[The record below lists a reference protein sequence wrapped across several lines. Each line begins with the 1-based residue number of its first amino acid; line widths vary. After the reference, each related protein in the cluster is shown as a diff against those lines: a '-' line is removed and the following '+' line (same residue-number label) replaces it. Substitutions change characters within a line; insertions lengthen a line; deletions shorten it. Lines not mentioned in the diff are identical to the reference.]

1 MSDNMPRFILRDCT
15 VFINQNV
22 QIGQAKEITIPA
34 LTQKTDE
41 LRNSGM
47 VMPIA
52 IPMGYEKLELT
63 IKLTSFDP
71 NNIELFGLKV
81 GKTHD
86 YMVTGALANEDG
98 AVTQAIVYMQGRL
111 DKIDPGSWKTGD
123 ISECSLTISVRY
135 YKLEI
140 GGQAIVEIGPFDVS
154 INGVSQT
161 ADIRQALMV

>member
-1 MSDNMPRFILRDCT
+1 MSDNMPRFILRDST
-15 VFINQNV
+15 VFINKNV
-22 QIGQAKEITIPA
+22 QIGQAKEITIPT
-34 LTQKTDE
+34 LTQKTEE

-81 GKTHD
+81 GKT
-86 YMVTGALANEDG
+86 EDG
-98 AVTQAIVYMQGRL
+98 ITTQTIVYMEGRL

>member
-1 MSDNMPRFILRDCT
+1 MSDNMPRYILRDCT

-22 QIGQAKEITIPA
+22 QIGQAKEITIPT

-52 IPMGYEKLELT
+52 IPMGYEKQELT

-81 GKTHD
+81 GKIID
-86 YMVTGALANEDG
+86 YMVTGALVHEDG
-98 AVTQAIVYMQGRL
+98 MVTQAIVYMQGRL
-111 DKIDPGSWKTGD
+111 DKMDPGSWKIGD

-140 GGQAIVEIGPFDVS
+140 GGQAIIELDPFGISV
-154 INGVSQT
+154 NGVSQT
-161 ADIRQALMV
+161 ADIRQALMA

>member
-81 GKTHD
+81 GKIID
-86 YMVTGALANEDG
+86 YMVTGALVNEDG
-98 AVTQAIVYMQGRL
+98 TVTQAIVYMQGRL
-111 DKIDPGSWKTGD
+111 DKMDSGGWKIGD

-140 GGQAIVEIGPFDVS
+140 GGQAIIELDPFGISV
-154 INGVSQT
+154 NGVSQT
-161 ADIRQALMV
+161 ADIRQALMA